1 MLPRSFVFLVVNVSS
16 NRMLN
21 SWTGNENVGGNISR
35 RQDFSSHRFI
45 VYGFREI
52 HRWTELVGKKKS
64 APLIAIRGRI
74 LILWS
79 IRVFAKL
86 ECTIFEKEEKEN
98 ARLSE
103 VREEFFILL
112 RHIPHSG
119 RHQHSM
125 KWISTRGRK
134 VWNYAGASGPIL
146 PLPPSWHRDIRLE
159 TVIRLGDRW

>member
-1 MLPRSFVFLVVNVSS
+1 MDGISWQEKVRS
-16 NRMLN
+16 
-21 SWTGNENVGGNISR
+21 E
-35 RQDFSSHRFI
+35 
-45 VYGFREI
+45 
-52 HRWTELVGKKKS
+52 
-64 APLIAIRGRI
+64 LIAIRGRI

-79 IRVFAKL
+79 IRVFEKL

-98 ARLSE
+98 AGLSE